1 MTANNS
7 MVAKQTAA
15 TDGIQQT
22 AVLTGASGGIGVIVA
37 RLLLDGGYRVVAL
50 SRSVPAIE
58 HPAFTHIAFDAAD
71 LDGLEQICA
80 HLSRQCPSVH
90 VLIHCSAV
98 IAPSSVEELNV
109 QEALRQIAVN
119 LTAPIVL
126 TSRFLPN
133 IQRGGRIVFVNSMA
147 AAMPLSGSSVYAAT
161 KAGLRNMALSLAQE
175 VRSRD
180 ISVSS
185 IFPCAVMTNML
196 RQEMA
201 EGGSILNFVSP
212 PATPEAVAREIMAL
226 VRKPKLERFFPA
238 MDGAFGRLCM
248 FAPGLLRL
256 SLPILTFFGKRGYRR
271 ALRRNLM
278 SE

>member
-7 MVAKQTAA
+7 TAA
-15 TDGIQQT
+15 EQTKVADKTQQT
-22 AVLTGASGGIGVIVA
+22 AVVTGASGGIGVIVT
-37 RLLLDGGYRVVAL
+37 RLLLDEGYRVVAL
-50 SRSVPAIE
+50 SRSVPAVE

-71 LDGLEQICA
+71 LTGLEQACA
-80 HLSRQCPSVH
+80 NLSRQYPAVH

-98 IAPSSVEELNV
+98 IVPSSVEDLKV
-109 QEALRQIAVN
+109 QDTLRQIAVN
-119 LTAPIVL
+119 LAAPVVL

-133 IQRGGRIVFVNSMA
+133 VQRGGRIIFVNSMA

-161 KAGLRNMALSLAQE
+161 KAGLRNFALSLAQE
-175 VRSRD
+175 VRPRG

-196 RQEMA
+196 RREMA
-201 EGGSILNFVSP
+201 EGGSILNFVSS
-212 PATPEAVAREIMAL
+212 PAMPDVVAREVVAL
-226 VRKPKLERFFPA
+226 VRKPRLERFFPA

-278 SE
+278 SD